1 MERNTKAHLAVLGA
15 NLIFAIN
22 YSVVKFIT
30 PTPIPPFA
38 VNMVR
43 LMVSLLFF
51 WGLYLLK
58 PSTAGINKKDI
69 PRFIACAITGAVINQ
84 LFFIKG
90 VSLTTPIH
98 SSLLSLCTPIFI
110 TFIAA
115 WLIKEGLSWTKIIG
129 LVFGVSGSLLLILAK
144 DYNHTGSNVLL
155 GDIMVIIN
163 AISYA
168 FYMVMVRPLM
178 ASYSA
183 MHVLRWVFTFGTL
196 FMLPFTLFDFI
207 GTDWHSLA
215 YTHWIALAFVAI
227 GATCLAY
234 LFNVYGIAIIGSSA
248 TGSYIYTQPILAAI
262 IAILFAGEHFSWIKA
277 GAGLLIFIGVYL
289 ANFRKAV
296 QEKISMP

>member
-30 PTPIPPFA
+30 PTPLHPFA

-43 LMVSLLFF
+43 LIVSLLFF

-58 PSTAGINKKDI
+58 PSKASIKKKDI
-69 PRFIACAITGAVINQ
+69 PRFLACAVTGAVINQ

-98 SSLLSLCTPIFI
+98 SSLLSLSTPIFI

-115 WLIKEGLSWTKIIG
+115 WLIKEGLSWSKIIG
-129 LVFGVSGSLLLILAK
+129 LVFGVSGSLVLILAK

-168 FYMVMVRPLM
+168 FYLVMVRPLM

-196 FMLPFTLFDFI
+196 MMLPFTLPDFLA
-207 GTDWHSLA
+207 TDWQTLA
-215 YTHWIALAFVAI
+215 FSHWMGLAFVAI
-227 GATCLAY
+227 GATCFAY
-234 LFNVYGIAIIGSSA
+234 LFNVYGIAVIGSSA
-248 TGSYIYTQPILAAI
+248 TGAYIYTQPIFAAI
-262 IAILFAGEHFSWIKA
+262 IAILFAGEHFSWVKA
-277 GAGLLIFIGVYL
+277 GAGLLIFMGVFL
-289 ANFRKAV
+289 ANFKRAYS
-296 QEKISMP
+296 EKIIES